1 MTWGRSS
8 SRGSKVKMGRVGDW
22 LGRKVRDPLVAE
34 LRQGATPEGLASSVA
49 VGAAIGV
56 LPFLG
61 TTTVLCAAAG
71 RLFRLNHVAL
81 QVTNY
86 LLYPAQI
93 ALIVPFVRL
102 GETLLGAEAMP
113 IDPATVLAEFSA
125 SPTAFLTKFGLA
137 GVHAFLAWVLV
148 APATAWLLRRLLLP
162 SLRNLAILASRR

>member
-1 MTWGRSS
+1 
-8 SRGSKVKMGRVGDW
+8 MGRVGDW

-34 LRQGATPEGLASSVA
+34 LRQGATPEGLGTSIA

-61 TTTVLCAAAG
+61 TTTVLCALAG

-113 IDPATVLAEFSA
+113 IDPATVVA
-125 SPTAFLTKFGLA
+125 SFTESPAAFLAKFGMA
-137 GVHAFLAWVLV
+137 GVHAFLAWALV
-148 APATAWLLRRLLLP
+148 VPAAALLLRRLLLP
-162 SLRNLAILASRR
+162 SLRKLASLTQ